1 MTLIPSLSVT
11 PSDSIW
17 DSKVFLNDFES
28 FLFDTISK
36 IDAPLRGHARKVV
49 CNGGKRIRPLLCFF
63 SSQPNYPSSDIIKAS
78 TIIELVHVAT
88 LVHDDVLDN
97 AKFRRNQNTIHQ
109 SIGNHD
115 AILLGD
121 ALFSYGLELSTDFED
136 STVCK
141 IVSKATR
148 KTCSGE
154 IAQNDSIKDFSIP
167 VKVYEDFIS
176 DKTGCLFGA
185 ACRLGGFLS
194 KSDPS
199 EQENLELIGLS
210 LGINYQ
216 LYDDIIDA
224 FGDEWSF
231 GKTLGTDFLS
241 FKPTLPSI
249 LLLEESST
257 VDKEQILEILSFDS
271 IDDNHLNKFVF
282 YLEKYGIL
290 EKCISVFHNRIE
302 KTRFL
307 INSLCD
313 EERKQ
318 HLSSFFD
325 SFSQKLSLLNKLKTT
340 NFLAVHT

>member
-1 MTLIPSLSVT
+1 MTLLPSLSVS
-11 PSDSIW
+11 PSISSCDS
-17 DSKVFLNDFES
+17 DVFLNDFES
-28 FLFDTISK
+28 LLFDTISK
-36 IDAPLRGHARKVV
+36 IDAPVCEHAIKVV
-49 CNGGKRIRPLLCFF
+49 CNGGKRIRPLLCFLC
-63 SSQPNYPSSDIIKAS
+63 SQPNYLRTEILKAS
-78 TIIELVHVAT
+78 IIIELVHVAT

-109 SIGNHD
+109 RIGNHD

-121 ALFSYGLELSTDFED
+121 ALFSFGLELSTDFQD

-154 IAQNDSIKDFSIP
+154 IAQNDSIKNFSIS
-167 VKVYEDFIS
+167 VKDYEDFIS

-185 ACRLGGFLS
+185 SCRLGGFLS
-194 KSDPS
+194 DSDPS
-199 EQENLELIGLS
+199 EQEVLELIGLS

-224 FGDEWSF
+224 FGEKWTF

-241 FKPTLPSI
+241 FKPTLPSL
-249 LLLEESST
+249 LLLEESSAE
-257 VDKEQILEILSFDS
+257 DKKLILEILSFES
-271 IDDNHLNKFVF
+271 IDENALNRFVSYF
-282 YLEKYGIL
+282 EKYNIL
-290 EKCISVFHNRIE
+290 EKCISVFNNRIE

-307 INSLCD
+307 INSLSD
-313 EERKQ
+313 ETRKQ
-318 HLSSFFD
+318 HLSSFFE
-325 SFSQKLSLLNKLKTT
+325 SFSQKGSLLNKLKTT